1 MSVGRLRVERIAG
14 QLFFDE
20 AGVGLVVVEGADDIV
35 AIWPSVEPELVLVV
49 TVGVAVVD
57 DVEPVTT
64 PAFAIAGG
72 GQEAVG
78 GAADGGGQV
87 LGSFLLEGSEF
98 IGRGRQ
104 ADQVEVQ
111 AAKDCARVGG
121 GGGLQVLLLELRQ
134 DKAVDRVGGVT
145 GGQGGLRQGLQ

>member
-35 AIWPSVEPELVLVV
+35 AIGPSVGAELVFIVA
-49 TVGVAVVD
+49 VGVAVVD
-57 DVEPVTT
+57 DVEPVAA
-64 PAFAIAGG
+64 PAFAIARG

-87 LGSFLLEGSEF
+87 FYNGLSMGVEGSW
-98 IGRGRQ
+98 
-104 ADQVEVQ
+104 
-111 AAKDCARVGG
+111 
-121 GGGLQVLLLELRQ
+121 
-134 DKAVDRVGGVT
+134 
-145 GGQGGLRQGLQ
+145 